1 MTFNINEFAARVNTV
16 GLAKNNLFAA
26 MITPP
31 RAINLPIERDLP
43 FICRSVSI
51 PGMDISTIDVK
62 PEGWGLSE
70 KRASD
75 FVKSNLTLTFMVD
88 SDFRVKQFFHMW
100 VQTIINYN
108 YMSGGS
114 SQDSSNKLPYELD
127 YKDNYS
133 GVVQVEVFS
142 ENKDTNGNARSYV
155 YQFDKAF
162 PVAIGSIETA
172 WENQAEIMLITV
184 SFAYDSISVS
194 GMSETTQASR
204 STNPSLGRTATG
216 GSFGGAFSGGT
227 SFGFPQQTFGGD
239 GLPTN
244 IQDAV
249 NRVTAPLNQSL
260 NSINTVRN
268 TSNDFI
274 SSLRKIF

>member
-1 MTFNINEFAARVNTV
+1 MAFNINEFAARVNTT

-31 RAINLPIERDLP
+31 RSVNLPVERDLP

-51 PGMDISTIDVK
+51 PGMDITTVDIK
-62 PEGWGLSE
+62 PQGWGRTE

-75 FVKSNLTLTFMVD
+75 FAKSNITLTFMVD

-100 VQTIINYN
+100 IQTIVNYN
-108 YMSGGS
+108 YMRGDLSE
-114 SQDSSNKLPYELD
+114 DPSNKLPYELD

-133 GVVQVEVFS
+133 GVIQIEVFS
-142 ENKDTNGNARSYV
+142 ENKDTNGNARSYI
-155 YQFDKAF
+155 YQFDKTF

-184 SFAYDSISVS
+184 SFAYDTISVS
-194 GMSETTQASR
+194 GMNETSLSSRAS
-204 STNPSLGRTATG
+204 SPDFGRTVSG
-216 GSFGGAFSGGT
+216 GSFGSTFSGGT
-227 SFGFPQQTFGGD
+227 SFGNLQQTLGGF
-239 GLPTN
+239 GLPFN
-244 IQDAV
+244 IQDTV
-249 NRVTAPLNQSL
+249 NRVTTPLNQAL

-268 TSNDFI
+268 ASNEFV